1 MCAYKGLDEL
11 AKMVSEQYSTY
22 SRISLDEEIGLLC
35 ETGKQDIPTFVYACK
50 VVCGTK
56 LQPILLSAAKEVVCM
71 GKWYMSQA
79 SKEDDW
85 HQLYYSALVAIDQYH
100 AMRCLTHIA
109 RIYFPEIHKECYRM
123 ALKVRAYA
131 LFACD
136 FYRRYEIQ
144 SRRSA

>member
-1 MCAYKGLDEL
+1 MYAYKGLEDL
-11 AKMVSEQYSTY
+11 AKMVSEQYSIY
-22 SRISLDEEIGLLC
+22 SRILLEDEIDLLC
-35 ETGKQDIPTFVYACK
+35 EAGKQDIPTFVYACK

-71 GKWYMSQA
+71 GKWYISHA
-79 SKEDDW
+79 PTEDDW
-85 HQLYYSALVAIDQYH
+85 HQLYLSALVAIDQYH

-109 RIYFPEIHKECYRM
+109 RIYFPQIHKECYCM

-136 FYRRYEIQ
+136 CYRRYEIQ